1 MWTEQRTKQG
11 TATGYGLGWMIRNH
25 RGIPVV
31 AHTGELPGASSI
43 IYILPAKH
51 ISFVVLADSDA
62 AGLWRLADRLAELL
76 SDSGISHQ
84 N

>member
-1 MWTEQRTKQG
+1 MWTEQRNLQG

-43 IYILPAKH
+43 LYLVPDKR

-62 AGLWRLADRLAELL
+62 AGLWKLADRLADVLF
-76 SDSGISHQ
+76 DFHNSHQ